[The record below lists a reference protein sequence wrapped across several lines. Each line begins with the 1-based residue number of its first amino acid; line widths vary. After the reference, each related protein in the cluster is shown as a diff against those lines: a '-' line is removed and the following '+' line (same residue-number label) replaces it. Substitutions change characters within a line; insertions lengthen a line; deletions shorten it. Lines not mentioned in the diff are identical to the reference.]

1 MVKQDFCV
9 WVSGAPA
16 SVAASIARA
25 VELALAGTDGQV
37 VLAAERPPTPA
48 DGAVTGRVVLAAERP
63 AVPADGAVAGRV
75 VEVLVGDAP
84 PSGRGAAPDVVVS
97 GDGARA
103 GESARLVLRHLAEAG
118 YSDPLDDYSD
128 DDEAAVS
135 VRLQAFGYL

>member
-16 SVAASIARA
+16 SVASSIARA
-25 VELALAGTDGQV
+25 VERALAGTDGQV

-48 DGAVTGRVVLAAERP
+48 DGAV
-63 AVPADGAVAGRV
+63 AGRV
-75 VEVLVGDAP
+75 VEVLVGDGP
-84 PSGRGAAPDVVVS
+84 PPDGGAAPDLVVS

-103 GESARLVLRHLAEAG
+103 GESARVVLRHLSEAG
-118 YSDPLDDYSD
+118 YCDPHDDYSD

>member
-1 MVKQDFCV
+1 MVKQEFCV
-9 WVSGAPA
+9 WVSGRPA
-16 SVAASIARA
+16 SVAGSIARA
-25 VELALAGTDGQV
+25 LELSLAGSG
-37 VLAAERPPTPA
+37 
-48 DGAVTGRVVLAAERP
+48 GRVVLAAERAP
-63 AVPADGAVAGRV
+63 VSPDGVGRL
-75 VEVLVGDAP
+75 VEVVVGDAP
-84 PSGRGAAPDVVVS
+84 SGEAAPDVTVP

>member
-16 SVAASIARA
+16 SVASSIARA
-25 VELALAGTDGQV
+25 VELALAGTGGQV
-37 VLAAERPPTPA
+37 VLAAGRPPA
-48 DGAVTGRVVLAAERP
+48 
-63 AVPADGAVAGRV
+63 PADGAVAGRV
-75 VEVLVGDAP
+75 VEVFVGDGP
-84 PSGRGAAPDVVVS
+84 PSGSGAAPDVVVP

-103 GESARLVLRHLAEAG
+103 GESARVVLRHLAEAG
-118 YSDPLDDYSD
+118 YSDPLDEYSD